1 MSGIKL
7 IGRAGVSTL
16 CNLVEIHGVDG
27 GKFSTPCFSSY
38 FISSGQLQQE
48 GVSTDDV
55 GGGQKTNEVDV
66 INDCLCVP
74 SGFGCVEDK
83 IVKCIFKSMSSKYVK
98 LIGS

>member
-1 MSGIKL
+1 MFRADGFPALLHLNNSAWMGIMSGIKL

-66 INDCLCVP
+66 INDCL
-74 SGFGCVEDK
+74 
-83 IVKCIFKSMSSKYVK
+83 
-98 LIGS
+98 